1 MIRPQT
7 SGRCDEEPM
16 PTDELDE
23 EFDEELAPDLD
34 EEEIDEDALA
44 DEDLEEGEFAEE
56 SLEEEGLEEEEEE
69 GADADA
75 AATPVKRKKAAEE
88 DDDEEELDPDDVEA
102 DLDTILKDRIAA
114 ADDLEDE
121 EDEEEE
127 EDYSGESTGRVQPK
141 TDSEFVCKSC
151 FLVKRVSQRVPGT
164 DDLCSD
170 CV

>member
-1 MIRPQT
+1 
-7 SGRCDEEPM
+7 M

-23 EFDEELAPDLD
+23 DFEEEELAPDLD
-34 EEEIDEDALA
+34 EEELDEDVLADDELETDDEFGEVPLDDDALETDEDA
-44 DEDLEEGEFAEE
+44 
-56 SLEEEGLEEEEEE
+56 
-69 GADADA
+69 DAAGTEA

-88 DDDEEELDPDDVEA
+88 EDDDDELDPDDVEA

-127 EDYSGESTGRVQPK
+127 EDLSGESTGRVQPK

>member
-1 MIRPQT
+1 
-7 SGRCDEEPM
+7 M

-23 EFDEELAPDLD
+23 DFEEELAPDLD
-34 EEEIDEDALA
+34 EEELDEDVLA
-44 DEDLEEGEFAEE
+44 DDELEDDEFGEETLDDETLETEDDAEA
-56 SLEEEGLEEEEEE
+56 G
-69 GADADA
+69 DAEA
-75 AATPVKRKKAAEE
+75 AATPTKRKKAAEE
-88 DDDEEELDPDDVEA
+88 DDDDDELDPDDVEA

-127 EDYSGESTGRVQPK
+127 EDSGESTGRVQPK

-164 DDLCSD
+164 DDLCND